1 MAWRW
6 LAGVCALA
14 FVTTATAQTADERP
28 NREVPVWSQLER
40 FTTESEFLRYVR
52 DVQRLSGERYRREDD
67 LYSVGGPPPPPPPPP
82 SAPPPVAGMLSEA
95 APTTL
100 GNAAAQA
107 PAADAASGEASS
119 ITNVQTQG
127 VDEGGI
133 VKQIGRFLIVLQ
145 DGRLFVVDTRPNGR
159 PGLALAN
166 RTNVYR
172 HAGADTWY
180 DEVLVSGNRILV
192 TGYSY
197 RESASEITVF
207 TIDTNTGRLTRETA
221 YFITSNDYY
230 DTENYA
236 TRLVNGNL
244 VIYTPLDV
252 SRVNVDAPMRW
263 PLIRRW
269 LRDDQRRAVL
279 SEGARLFDAQDIYK
293 PVQRTF
299 SPFVHSVSVCPLGDL
314 RSGDE
319 LDCRTTGFV
328 GQTQREFFVSTAD
341 IYLWVT
347 PGWQDGVITGDCAT
361 GDGGALPATIFQVPL
376 DGRTPRAL
384 HARGQPQ
391 TQLALDASPEEFRAL
406 VDFNG
411 ACGRSGPREVRYF
424 NALLAS
430 FSTTPRA
437 APTRSYTRTPSP
449 GQTDYQVRFTS
460 THVVYGGRS
469 SYGTYPPSEGAAPQT
484 ANVIAVPVARPANA
498 TTLQAP
504 HNIIRI
510 ERAGADVILTGY
522 RTDAGLSVSAVDLT
536 NRPRITDTRVLT
548 GRYETEGRSH
558 AFNSL
563 VGPEGDGLMGLPTTT
578 RTKEGGRWWFRSQ
591 ASDLSYLTL
600 DGAGRVAFAGNLTA
614 RQNAQH
620 PSYRC
625 EVSCIDWYGN
635 SRALFIGQRVFA
647 LSATEL
653 IEGEMENGRI
663 QERNRL
669 NLSAPAEGGA

>member
-14 FVTTATAQTADERP
+14 FVTTATAQTANKRP
-28 NREVPVWSQLER
+28 NTELPVWSRLER
-40 FTTESEFLRYVR
+40 FTTETEFLRYVR
-52 DVQRLSGERYRREDD
+52 DVQRLSGENRRREDYGVSD
-67 LYSVGGPPPPPPPPP
+67 AVGIPPPPPPPPP
-82 SAPPPVAGMLSEA
+82 APPPPPMAGA
-95 APTTL
+95 V
-100 GNAAAQA
+100 GNLTAQA
-107 PAADAASGEASS
+107 SAPVTSSPTSGEASS

-145 DGRLFVVDTRPNGR
+145 DGRLFVVDTRPNGQA
-159 PGLALAN
+159 GLALAN

-172 HAGADTWY
+172 HANADTWY
-180 DEVLVSGNRILV
+180 DEVLTSGNRILV

-197 RESASEITVF
+197 REQASEITVF
-207 TIDTNTGRLTRETA
+207 TINTDTGALTRETA
-221 YFITSNDYY
+221 YYISSNDYY

-252 SRVNVDAPMRW
+252 SRINTSSPMRW

-269 LRDDQRRAVL
+269 LRDDQRNAVL
-279 SEGARLFDAQDIYK
+279 SEGTRLFDAQDIYK
-293 PVQRTF
+293 PVQRTY

-319 LDCRTTGFV
+319 LDCRTTAFV
-328 GQTQREFFVSTAD
+328 GQTQREFFVSTSD

-347 PGWQDGVITGDCAT
+347 PGWQDRVGTECSNGRDEP
-361 GDGGALPATIFQVPL
+361 LPATIFQVPL

-391 TQLALDASPEEFRAL
+391 TQMALDASPEEFRAL

-411 ACGRSGPREVRYF
+411 TCNRGNAREVRYF
-424 NALLAS
+424 RAPLSS
-430 FSTTPRA
+430 FSSTPRA
-437 APTRSYTRTPSP
+437 APGSSFTQTPSP
-449 GQTDYQVRFTS
+449 GQTDYQVRFTG

-469 SYGTYPPSEGAAPQT
+469 SYGAYPPNEGTAPQT
-484 ANVIAVPVARPANA
+484 ASVIAIPVARPSNS

-510 ERAGADVILTGY
+510 ERAGNDVILTGY
-522 RTDAGLSVSAVDLT
+522 RTDAGLSVSALDLT
-536 NRPRITDTRVLT
+536 NRPRITDTRVLM

-563 VGPEGDGLMGLPTTT
+563 IGPEGDGLMGLPTTT

-591 ASDLSYLTL
+591 SSDLSYLTL
-600 DGAGRVAFAGNLTA
+600 DAAGRVAFAGNLTA
-614 RQNAQH
+614 RQNATD
-620 PSYRC
+620 PNYRC

-653 IEGEMENGRI
+653 IEGEMESGRI
-663 QERNRL
+663 QERDRL
-669 NLSAPAEGGA
+669 NLSAPAGGRS